1 MRAECEGRLEGGS
14 GGSKKTGGTNAGKAC
29 RTDISRAGCLPMW
42 CDAMP
47 ASMTSIGLGGAW
59 LAGGGSAVML
69 VPSVV
74 VPEEF
79 NVLINPAYHGAAGV
93 VGRKVRKWVY
103 AGRVGRG

>member
-1 MRAECEGRLEGGS
+1 VVPRRRVGPI
-14 GGSKKTGGTNAGKAC
+14 AGKAC
-29 RTDISRAGCLPMW
+29 GTDTSRAGCLLVGW
-42 CDAMP
+42 DAMP
-47 ASMTSIGLGGAW
+47 ASLTSIGVGGAR

-79 NVLINPAYHGAAGV
+79 NVLVYPAYHGAAGV